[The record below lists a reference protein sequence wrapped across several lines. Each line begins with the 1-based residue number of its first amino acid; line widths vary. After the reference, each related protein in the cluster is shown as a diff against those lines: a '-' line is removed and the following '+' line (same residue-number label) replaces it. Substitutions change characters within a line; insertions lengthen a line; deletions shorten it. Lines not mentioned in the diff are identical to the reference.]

1 MKVKVDQDLC
11 IACGI
16 CEGDLPEVFH
26 IGDSGFAE
34 VIMCPV
40 EADFHDMLQQVAEAC
55 PTAAIQIKEAKC
67 SEQKAET
74 PKGPCCGAD
83 ASKPI
88 EDVSTNTN
96 PERNVNMKIKVVE
109 DLCIGCGICE
119 GIAPEVFSLETEP
132 YAVVLLEAIPEELQA
147 DVREA
152 ADACP
157 EAAIEIEE

>member
-1 MKVKVDQDLC
+1 
-11 IACGI
+11 
-16 CEGDLPEVFH
+16 
-26 IGDSGFAE
+26 
-34 VIMCPV
+34 
-40 EADFHDMLQQVAEAC
+40 
-55 PTAAIQIKEAKC
+55 
-67 SEQKAET
+67 
-74 PKGPCCGAD
+74 
-83 ASKPI
+83 
-88 EDVSTNTN
+88 
-96 PERNVNMKIKVVE
+96 MKIKVVE